1 VAIGVAATLSH
12 IAPSPEVLAQMAL
25 VSGLGGATGLAIS
38 KKVAITD
45 LPQLVAGF
53 HR

>member
-1 VAIGVAATLSH
+1 MPVVAHL
-12 IAPSPEVLAQMAL
+12 P
-25 VSGLGGATGLAIS
+25 GLGGATGLAIS